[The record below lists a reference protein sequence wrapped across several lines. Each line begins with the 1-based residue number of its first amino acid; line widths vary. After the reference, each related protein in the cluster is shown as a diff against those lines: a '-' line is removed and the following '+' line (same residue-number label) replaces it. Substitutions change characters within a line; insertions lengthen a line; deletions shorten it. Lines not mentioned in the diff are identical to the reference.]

1 MTTNH
6 IYDHYVNCT
15 ANKSKTE
22 TTNAQEVKK
31 GKTMK
36 KLTFILT
43 LALSTLLFAGCV
55 DHTTSN
61 GGEKSLNNNI
71 SYKNYELSQLTK
83 SEIEKSK
90 EKIILTEIIDGTY
103 KGYDDTAATVA
114 SFIQSANKKM
124 EENGYTI
131 ISSDSN
137 GQGSH
142 GDKIFVTLIFAKK

>member
-1 MTTNH
+1 MLTTQRQMG
-6 IYDHYVNCT
+6 
-15 ANKSKTE
+15 AK
-22 TTNAQEVKK
+22 
-31 GKTMK
+31 
-36 KLTFILT
+36 
-43 LALSTLLFAGCV
+43 
-55 DHTTSN
+55 
-61 GGEKSLNNNI
+61 KSLNNNI

-83 SEIEKSK
+83 SEIEKAK

>member
-1 MTTNH
+1 
-6 IYDHYVNCT
+6 
-15 ANKSKTE
+15 
-22 TTNAQEVKK
+22 
-31 GKTMK
+31 MK
-36 KLTFILT
+36 KLTFIIT
-43 LALSTLLFAGCV
+43 VALSTLLFAGCI

-90 EKIILTEIIDGTY
+90 DKIILTEVIDGTY
-103 KGYDDTAATVA
+103 KGYNETATEVA
-114 SFIQSANKKM
+114 SFIQTVNKQM

-131 ISSDSN
+131 ISSDTN
-137 GQGSH
+137 GQGSQ